1 MSSNRKR
8 RESPPPRDRRRSRSP
23 RPLPLPSRR
32 SGRDEER
39 KMTDEALRPER
50 RSRRPSRDDDRR
62 SRRDDERSSR
72 TDELDKRPRKDD
84 EEGRPRR
91 DDDRRYRRDD
101 ERSSRRDELD
111 KRPRRDEDDGRPNRD
126 DVRRSRRDDER
137 SSRRDDDEGRPRRD
151 DDKRPRGE
159 DERSSRRDDDDGRPK
174 RDDDRRPRREEER
187 SSRREDRP
195 RRDEGNKRAE
205 RSRRDEDERRFEE
218 ERRPRWDEDSATRK
232 ETNGSRTVWI
242 GSIPDS
248 VGDEA
253 IYDELMRAGDGEI
266 LGLRLVPQRG
276 FGYVRFVELEA
287 AERALNARIEIGGR
301 RLRIDHCDDI
311 PTLTH
316 PYKPAD
322 GSKPPACSTLFVGNL
337 PADATEDLLMSF
349 FKKILDPLGVEV
361 QSISLRRGGGLKGM
375 MSFAHVRFASGDDC
389 MQAALAV
396 AGMRLSHDGTGHRI
410 RVDWAVEKAGMSAAA
425 SVNAELRGKTNK
437 IFIAGLNDGI
447 DEGEI
452 RSVFQTF
459 GEVTSLRLNRDKAGV
474 RSFGYLTYSSPDS
487 AAAAIDKIATVLVG
501 GVKVRGDFAR
511 PDRAAPVTAQ
521 APPEAP
527 RGRSPSPDYPRMT
540 PVSYE
545 VPLEYGPMPTW
556 IECYGNS
563 MVRGSVEL

>member
-1 MSSNRKR
+1 
-8 RESPPPRDRRRSRSP
+8 
-23 RPLPLPSRR
+23 
-32 SGRDEER
+32 
-39 KMTDEALRPER
+39 MTDETSRRPPRRNDDRSPDR
-50 RSRRPSRDDDRR
+50 RSRRPSRDD
-62 SRRDDERSSR
+62 ERSSR
-72 TDELDKRPRKDD
+72 RDEI
-84 EEGRPRR
+84 
-91 DDDRRYRRDD
+91 DRRPRRDD
-101 ERSSRRDELD
+101 ERSSRRDEID
-111 KRPRRDEDDGRPNRD
+111 RRP
-126 DVRRSRRDDER
+126 RRDDER
-137 SSRRDDDEGRPRRD
+137 SSRRDEVDRRPRRD
-151 DDKRPRGE
+151 E
-159 DERSSRRDDDDGRPK
+159 ERSSRRDEDDRRPRRDEETRLWKDDERSSK
-174 RDDDRRPRREEER
+174 RDEDDTRSRKDGDRRPRREEER
-187 SSRREDRP
+187 SSRREERP
-195 RRDEGNKRAE
+195 QREEGNKRLE
-205 RSRRDEDERRFEE
+205 RPRRDEDERPRRSEE
-218 ERRPRWDEDSATRK
+218 DRRPRWEEDSTSRK

-253 IYDELMRAGDGEI
+253 IFDELSRAGEGEI
-266 LGLRLVPQRG
+266 SGLRLVPQRG

-287 AERALNARIEIGGR
+287 AERALNSHIEIGGR

-349 FKKILDPLGVEV
+349 FKKILNPLGVEV
-361 QSISLRRGGGLKGM
+361 LSISLRRGGGLKGM

-389 MQAALAV
+389 MKAAVAV
-396 AGMRLSHDGTGHRI
+396 AGMRLSDNGSGHRI

-474 RSFGYLTYSSPDS
+474 RSFGYLTYSSPES
-487 AAAAIDKIATVLVG
+487 ASAAIDKISTVMVG
-501 GVKVRGDFAR
+501 GIKVRGDFAR
-511 PDRAAPVTAQ
+511 PDRAAPVTVQ

-545 VPLEYGPMPTW
+545 VPVEYGPMPTW

-563 MVRGSVEL
+563 MVRGAVEL